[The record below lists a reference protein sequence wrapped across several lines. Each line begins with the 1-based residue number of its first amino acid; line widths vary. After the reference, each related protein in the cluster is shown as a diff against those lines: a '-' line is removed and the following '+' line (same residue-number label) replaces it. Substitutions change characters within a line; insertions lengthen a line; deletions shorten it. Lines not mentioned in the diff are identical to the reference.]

1 MSYVSMKRTNPYSDE
16 NDYHSVPSNPRKS
29 HRRQRTF
36 FLKEQTV
43 ILEGA
48 FQYERFPGIQI
59 REKLARELDIDE
71 SRIQVWFQ
79 NRRSR
84 QNRQKRKTE
93 VRSVQSS
100 VVSSAS
106 IRPIQKSSESS
117 HVPPAPLLTYS
128 NTKPLSHVDC
138 TAPAP
143 VFPSYLTSSRLATGI
158 PSPWMCA
165 PSSQTHTADE
175 LAAAIGLMGV
185 YGSIPYRFD

>member
-1 MSYVSMKRTNPYSDE
+1 MFFI
-16 NDYHSVPSNPRKS
+16 SVPSNPRKS

-36 FLKEQTV
+36 FSKEQTV

-93 VRSVQSS
+93 HRSVPSRNHPS
-100 VVSSAS
+100 RV
-106 IRPIQKSSESS
+106 IRQRTFFSKEQTVILEGAFQYERFPGIQIREKLARELDIDESRIQ
-117 HVPPAPLLTYS
+117 VWFQ
-128 NTKPLSHVDC
+128 NRR
-138 TAPAP
+138 
-143 VFPSYLTSSRLATGI
+143 SR
-158 PSPWMCA
+158 
-165 PSSQTHTADE
+165 
-175 LAAAIGLMGV
+175 
-185 YGSIPYRFD
+185 

>member
-1 MSYVSMKRTNPYSDE
+1 MFFI
-16 NDYHSVPSNPRKS
+16 SVPSNPRKS

-84 QNRQKRKTE
+84 
-93 VRSVQSS
+93 
-100 VVSSAS
+100 
-106 IRPIQKSSESS
+106 
-117 HVPPAPLLTYS
+117 
-128 NTKPLSHVDC
+128 
-138 TAPAP
+138 
-143 VFPSYLTSSRLATGI
+143 
-158 PSPWMCA
+158 
-165 PSSQTHTADE
+165 
-175 LAAAIGLMGV
+175 
-185 YGSIPYRFD
+185 